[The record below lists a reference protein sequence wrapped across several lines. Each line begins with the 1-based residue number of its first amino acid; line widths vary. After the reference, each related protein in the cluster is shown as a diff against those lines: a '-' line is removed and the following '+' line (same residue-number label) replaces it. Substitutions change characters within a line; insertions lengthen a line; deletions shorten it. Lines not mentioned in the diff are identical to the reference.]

1 MFLSGAVSFGSLAPH
16 VRSAHVR
23 EGERGFLPEVKLMTL
38 REMFPF
44 VRFRIGGL
52 VVSRSVKYLG
62 EKRVRILLSQA
73 SCVQNAPSLD
83 TSRNLLF
90 CPRARFLLSPWG
102 NPSSDY
108 ARFSAGFLAECLFLW

>member
-1 MFLSGAVSFGSLAPH
+1 MVLH
-16 VRSAHVR
+16 VHWAHVR

-62 EKRVRILLSQA
+62 EKRLRIL
-73 SCVQNAPSLD
+73 
-83 TSRNLLF
+83 
-90 CPRARFLLSPWG
+90 
-102 NPSSDY
+102 
-108 ARFSAGFLAECLFLW
+108 